1 MTIWAIVPVKPFV
14 RAKSRLASVLTPE
27 QRKALAERML
37 RHGLETLS
45 SVSAIAGVMV
55 ISRDTRALAIARKY
69 GARTVQESGAPE
81 LNAALLRATELARLR
96 GATGVLVLPADLPLY
111 TPQDIEEVLQLGC
124 HGQTVVLVPDRNE
137 DGTNAMLVKPPALIP
152 YSFGAGSFQRHCALA
167 EQRGAALKIHRSE
180 RLSVDI
186 DTPSDLAFYQAQ
198 FGGITCAS

>member
-27 QRKALAERML
+27 QREALAERML

-45 SVSAIAGVMV
+45 SVPAIAGVMV
-55 ISRDTRALAIARKY
+55 ISRDTKVLAIAREY
-69 GARTVQESGAPE
+69 GAQTVQESGAPE

-111 TPQDIEEVLQLGC
+111 TAQDIEEVLQLGRY
-124 HGQTVVLVPDRNE
+124 GQTVVLVPDRNE

-167 EQRGAALKIHRSE
+167 EQHGAALKIHCSE

-198 FGGITCAS
+198 FGDITYAS